1 MRFLIKPAVTGTVM
15 FVMCRQRVK
24 WFSPTVVNPGCESGM
39 DKMWS
44 YRGCSSEIHSQETRN
59 LTEYTMPNT
68 SVFLWRYGNL
78 ELQGNFSWHQKKTL
92 QGNFSW
98 HQKQNTRLSMWF
110 ASLLT
115 NFSSLSYFCL
125 LLARALW
132 YFIHSIKPPTH
143 VWQGALDDSW
153 V

>member
-1 MRFLIKPAVTGTVM
+1 MKFLINPTVTGTVM

-24 WFSPTVVNPGCESGM
+24 WFSPTVVNPGCECGMNKCDHTEVAQNKFTHKKRETWRNTQCQIPVFFVTLWEPRTSGKFFM
-39 DKMWS
+39 
-44 YRGCSSEIHSQETRN
+44 T
-59 LTEYTMPNT
+59 P
-68 SVFLWRYGNL
+68 
-78 ELQGNFSWHQKKTL
+78 KKTL

-98 HQKQNTRLSMWF
+98 HQKKNTKLSVWF

-132 YFIHSIKPPTH
+132 HFIDSIKPTTH